1 MVRQKE
7 NISLDRLG
15 IVNINIIRKIQKD
28 CDETIWSKES
38 LIHLF
43 REGSGLGFILFNE
56 LLPAGYIMLRS
67 LSREA
72 EVLSFGV
79 IPLFRRKGFG
89 TILLQEA
96 ERFII
101 SNKKSQLM
109 LEVSI
114 NNLTAISFYRSAG
127 FKEIKILKNY
137 YKTDK
142 GRQDGLLL
150 SKSYI

>member
-15 IVNINIIRKIQKD
+15 IVNINIIRKIQKE

-89 TILLQEA
+89 MILLQEA
-96 ERFII
+96 EQFII

-114 NNLTAISFYRSAG
+114 NNFTALSFYRSAG

>member
-89 TILLQEA
+89 MILIQEA

-114 NNLTAISFYRSAG
+114 NNFTALSFYRSAG

>member
-15 IVNINIIRKIQKD
+15 IVNINIIRKIQKE

-89 TILLQEA
+89 MILIQEA

-114 NNLTAISFYRSAG
+114 NNFTALSFYRSAG

>member
-89 TILLQEA
+89 MILLQEA
-96 ERFII
+96 EQFII

>member
-15 IVNINIIRKIQKD
+15 IVNINIIRKIQKE

-38 LIHLF
+38 LTHLF

-89 TILLQEA
+89 MILIQEA

-114 NNLTAISFYRSAG
+114 NNFTALSFYSSAG

>member
-114 NNLTAISFYRSAG
+114 NNFTALSFYRSAG

>member
-89 TILLQEA
+89 MILLQEA
-96 ERFII
+96 EQFII

-114 NNLTAISFYRSAG
+114 NNFTALSFYRSAG